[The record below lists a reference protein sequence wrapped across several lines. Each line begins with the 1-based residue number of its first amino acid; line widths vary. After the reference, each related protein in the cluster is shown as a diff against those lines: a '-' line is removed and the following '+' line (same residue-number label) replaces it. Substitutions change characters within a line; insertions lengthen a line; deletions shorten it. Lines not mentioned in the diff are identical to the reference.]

1 MGMKTRQNIC
11 LNGRILIVSP
21 FLKTIALKII
31 LIMQTH
37 GVEASILH
45 ECAQFWSKL
54 LIDYLIFDL
63 PYISISCYIL
73 ANVVDGGIRK
83 ENVCWKLTIYQRV
96 AIFIH

>member
-37 GVEASILH
+37 AVEASILH
-45 ECAQFWSKL
+45 ECAQFGSKL

-63 PYISISCYIL
+63 QFNSISCYIL